1 MIYAVITT
9 APRRPNKATT
19 LAAANQQRQRTNGGS
34 EGVGFHDNDSLN
46 RFGSGCSS
54 IGYLDEEGYW
64 LFLSDSCPYERIEAK
79 ESFTEVKGSFVEAQ
93 FLKPVDLKGR
103 QHECQK
109 SQISVDVSSGYG
121 EPCWQAVLV
130 VGRFDKGVVMVVEE

>member
-64 LFLSDSCPYERIEAK
+64 LFLSDSCPCSMILQALKMRGLKLKKVLLKLK
-79 ESFTEVKGSFVEAQ
+79 EVL
-93 FLKPVDLKGR
+93 LKLRLLG
-103 QHECQK
+103 C
-109 SQISVDVSSGYG
+109 
-121 EPCWQAVLV
+121 
-130 VGRFDKGVVMVVEE
+130 